1 MADITVERAAKAK
14 APDPS
19 LAAGAKPKRA
29 RWLIYIPMVLLAFVF
44 LFPIAFMISSSF
56 KPDAQIFADLT
67 NWRAFFP
74 VGDVS
79 MDNYTGVF
87 DRVPALRFLL
97 NSLFV
102 TACIVGLGLIVN
114 SMAGFALSR
123 LEWGGRKII
132 FGVIIATLII
142 PFETIAI
149 PMVFWVAHL
158 PWIGF
163 DGLRPVFEEGWLNS
177 YRVQIVPF
185 IAGAFSIFLFAQYF
199 TTIPKELDEA
209 ARVDGCGWFRIYRS
223 IVMPLSGPVIA
234 TSAILTFLPNWNQ
247 YLWPLMVVQEESKR
261 PVMLG
266 IAYFRQLAP
275 AWGETMA
282 YATMITIPVLLV
294 FVAFQRNFVKS
305 IASTGVKG

>member
-1 MADITVERAAKAK
+1 MTDLALDRPLETRAPSQADDAQ
-14 APDPS
+14 PS
-19 LAAGAKPKRA
+19 RR
-29 RWLIYIPMVLLAFVF
+29 RWLIYIPMVLLGFVF
-44 LFPIAFMISSSF
+44 LFPLAFMISSSF
-56 KPDAQIFADLT
+56 KPDDQIFEDLT
-67 NWRAFFP
+67 TWRAFFP

-79 MDNYTGVF
+79 MDNYSAVF

-102 TACIVGLGLIVN
+102 TTCIVVIGLIVN

-123 LEWGGRKII
+123 LEWGGRKIV
-132 FGVIIATLII
+132 FALIIATLII

-163 DGLRPVFEEGWLNS
+163 DGLIPAYEQGWLNS

-185 IAGAFSIFLFAQYF
+185 IASAFSIFLFAQYF
-199 TTIPKELDEA
+199 STIPKELDEA
-209 ARVDGCGWFRIYRS
+209 ARVDGCGWFKIYRG
-223 IVMPLSGPVIA
+223 IVMPLSGPVVA
-234 TSAILTFLPNWNQ
+234 TAAILTFLPAWNA
-247 YLWPLMVVQEESKR
+247 YLWPLMVVQEEDKR
-261 PVMLG
+261 PVMIG
-266 IAYFRQLAP
+266 IQYFRQLSP

-282 YATMITIPVLLV
+282 YSTMITIPVLIV
-294 FVAFQRNFVKS
+294 FLAFQRNFVKS

>member
-1 MADITVERAAKAK
+1 MTDLALDRPLETRAPSQADDVQ
-14 APDPS
+14 PS
-19 LAAGAKPKRA
+19 RR
-29 RWLIYIPMVLLAFVF
+29 RWLIYIPMVLLGFVF
-44 LFPIAFMISSSF
+44 LFPLAFMISSSF
-56 KPDAQIFADLT
+56 KPDDQIFEDLT
-67 NWRAFFP
+67 TWRAFFP

-79 MDNYTGVF
+79 MDNYSAVF

-102 TACIVGLGLIVN
+102 TTCIVVIGLIVN

-123 LEWGGRKII
+123 LEWGGRKIV
-132 FGVIIATLII
+132 FALIIATLII

-163 DGLRPVFEEGWLNS
+163 DGLIPAYEQGWLNS

-185 IAGAFSIFLFAQYF
+185 IASAFSIFLFAQYF

-209 ARVDGCGWFRIYRS
+209 ARVDGCSWFKIYRG

-234 TSAILTFLPNWNQ
+234 TAAILTFLPAWNQ
-247 YLWPLMVVQEESKR
+247 YMWPLMVVQEEDKR
-261 PVMLG
+261 PVMIG
-266 IAYFRQLAP
+266 IQYFRQLSP

-282 YATMITIPVLLV
+282 YSTMITIPVLIV
-294 FVAFQRNFVKS
+294 FLAFQRNFVKS

>member
-1 MADITVERAAKAK
+1 MADITIDQAVKDKAIE
-14 APDPS
+14 PS
-19 LAAGAKPKRA
+19 AAAGVKPRRGK
-29 RWLIYIPMVLLAFVF
+29 WVIYIPMVLLGFVF

-56 KPDAQIFADLT
+56 KPDLQIFEDLT

-79 MDNYTGVF
+79 MDNYSGVF
-87 DRVPALRFLL
+87 DRVPAIRFLL

-102 TACIVGLGLIVN
+102 TICIVGLGLIVN

-123 LEWGGRKII
+123 LEWGGRKIL
-132 FGVIIATLII
+132 FGVVIATLII

-149 PMVFWVAHL
+149 PMVFWVAQL

-163 DGLRPVFEEGWLNS
+163 DGLRPIFEQGWLNS

-209 ARVDGCGWFRIYRS
+209 ARVDGCSTFRIYRS
-223 IVMPLSGPVIA
+223 IVMPLSGPVVA
-234 TSAILTFLPNWNQ
+234 TVAILTFLPAWNA
-247 YLWPLMVVQEESKR
+247 YLWPLMVVQEEAKR

-266 IAYFRQLAP
+266 VAYFQQLAP

-282 YATMITIPVLLV
+282 YSTMITIPVLIV
-294 FVAFQRNFVKS
+294 FLAFQRNFVKS

>member
-1 MADITVERAAKAK
+1 MTDLALDRPLETRAPSQADDAQ
-14 APDPS
+14 PS
-19 LAAGAKPKRA
+19 RR
-29 RWLIYIPMVLLAFVF
+29 RWLIYIPMVLLGFVF
-44 LFPIAFMISSSF
+44 LFPLAFMISSSF
-56 KPDAQIFADLT
+56 KPDDQIFEDLT
-67 NWRAFFP
+67 TWRAFFP

-79 MDNYTGVF
+79 MDNYSAVF

-102 TACIVGLGLIVN
+102 TTCIVVIGLIVN

-123 LEWGGRKII
+123 LEWGGRKIV
-132 FGVIIATLII
+132 FALIIATLII

-163 DGLRPVFEEGWLNS
+163 DGLVPAYEQGWLNS

-185 IAGAFSIFLFAQYF
+185 IASAFSIFLFAQYF
-199 TTIPKELDEA
+199 STIPKELDEA
-209 ARVDGCGWFRIYRS
+209 ARVDGCGWFKIYRG

-234 TSAILTFLPNWNQ
+234 TAAILTFLPNWNQ
-247 YLWPLMVVQEESKR
+247 YMWPLMVVQEEDKR
-261 PVMLG
+261 PVMIG
-266 IAYFRQLAP
+266 IQYFRQLSP

-282 YATMITIPVLLV
+282 YSTMITIPVLIV
-294 FVAFQRNFVKS
+294 FLAFQRNFIKS

>member
-1 MADITVERAAKAK
+1 MTDLAVDRPLETRAPSQADDAQ
-14 APDPS
+14 PS
-19 LAAGAKPKRA
+19 RR
-29 RWLIYIPMVLLAFVF
+29 RWLIYIPMVLLGFVF
-44 LFPIAFMISSSF
+44 LFPLTFMISSSF
-56 KPDAQIFADLT
+56 KPDDQIFEDLT
-67 NWRAFFP
+67 TWRAFFP

-79 MDNYTGVF
+79 MDNYSAVF

-102 TACIVGLGLIVN
+102 TTCIVVIGLIVN

-123 LEWGGRKII
+123 LEWGGRKIV
-132 FGVIIATLII
+132 FALIIATLII

-163 DGLRPVFEEGWLNS
+163 DGLIPAYEQGWLNS

-185 IAGAFSIFLFAQYF
+185 IASAFSIFLFAQYF
-199 TTIPKELDEA
+199 STIPKELDEA
-209 ARVDGCGWFRIYRS
+209 ARVDGCGWFKIYRG

-234 TSAILTFLPNWNQ
+234 TAAILTFLPAWNQ
-247 YLWPLMVVQEESKR
+247 YMWPLMVVQEEDKR
-261 PVMLG
+261 PVMIG
-266 IAYFRQLAP
+266 IQYFRQLSP

-282 YATMITIPVLLV
+282 YSTMITIPVLIV
-294 FVAFQRNFVKS
+294 FLAFQRNFVKS